1 MFKDYKEKINALKK
15 QNLYRNLVNSEAI
28 DSTKIKYNLKK
39 VISFASN
46 DYMGLTQSNIL
57 KKTAISAIKKYGV
70 GAGASRFVSGNNQL
84 YGKLENLIAEFYQ
97 MPKALVFSSG
107 YMTALGVVKALASKD
122 DIIIADKLI
131 HACFIDAAK
140 ISEAKFCRFQHNS
153 IKHCNEILQ
162 ENRDLH
168 RNCLII
174 IESVYSMDGDVSNI
188 EEFIMLAQKFR
199 AILIIDNAHGLDCKF
214 SSSPNLLL
222 MGTLSKT
229 IGALGGFVA
238 GNTVLIEN
246 ILQFSRSLIYSTALP
261 PAILASAIR
270 SFQYLRKTKNSTKA
284 IKNAEYFCELM
295 GLKKPDSQIIKIII
309 GDNAKLLK
317 IQKEI
322 LKKGFLVSAIRSP
335 TVMIKSERLRISFQS
350 EHKKSQIKKLSIVIK
365 KILADFKIDIS

>member
-15 QNLYRNLVNSEAI
+15 QNLYRNIVNSEAI
-28 DSTKIKYNLKK
+28 NATKIKYNSKMA
-39 VISFASN
+39 ISFASN
-46 DYMGLTQSNIL
+46 DYMGLSQNKII

-70 GAGASRFVSGNNQL
+70 GAGASRFVIGNNQL

>member
-1 MFKDYKEKINALKK
+1 MFKEYFEKINALKK
-15 QNLYRNLVNSEAI
+15 QNLYRNLVNSDSI

-84 YGKLENLIAEFYQ
+84 YSKLEKLIAKFYQ
-97 MPKALVFSSG
+97 LPKAVVFSSG
-107 YMTALGVVKALASKD
+107 YMTAIGVVKALAGKD

-131 HACFIDAAK
+131 HACFIDGAK
-140 ISEAKFCRFQHNS
+140 ISQAKFCRFQHNS
-153 IKHCNEILQ
+153 VKHCKQILQ
-162 ENRDLH
+162 ENRESHL
-168 RNCLII
+168 NCLII
-174 IESVYSMDGDVSNI
+174 IESVYSMDGDCPNFDDFI
-188 EEFIMLAQKFR
+188 KLAEEYR
-199 AILIIDNAHGLDCKF
+199 AILIIDNAHGLEHKF
-214 SSSPNLLL
+214 SSSPNLLI

-229 IGALGGFVA
+229 IGSFGGFIA
-238 GNTVLIEN
+238 GNEILIEN
-246 ILQFSRSLIYSTALP
+246 IVQFSRSLIYSTALP

-270 SFQYLRKTKNSTKA
+270 SFQFLQKTKNSTKA
-284 IKNAEYFCELM
+284 ISNAQYFCELM
-295 GLKKPDSQIIKIII
+295 GLKKPDSQIVKIII
-309 GDNAKLLK
+309 GDNNKLLK

-350 EHKKSQIKKLSIVIK
+350 EHQKSQIEKLAKVIK
-365 KILADFKIDIS
+365 KIFADFKIDIS